1 MLVEDNPADVG
12 LVREALYEHEV
23 RYNLTV
29 LPDGEKALELIDR
42 FDREHLGCPDLVLL
56 DLKLPKRGGF
66 DVLQR
71 MRGSTQCAHAPVVIL
86 TSSNAQEDRALA
98 AKLGVTRYI
107 RKPDRL
113 DDFLKVG
120 AVFKEILAS
129 SSDGGGG
136 GGPATSS
143 NTDTR

>member
-29 LPDGEKALELIDR
+29 LTDGERAVELIDR
-42 FDREHLGCPDLVLL
+42 LDREQMNCPDLVLL
-56 DLKLPKRGGF
+56 DLKLPKKGGF
-66 DVLQR
+66 EVLQR
-71 MRGSTQCAHAPVVIL
+71 MRTSVQCAHVPVVIL

-98 AKLGVTRYI
+98 AKLGVTKYI

-113 DDFLKVG
+113 DEFLKVG
-120 AVFKEILAS
+120 GVLKEILTGT
-129 SSDGGGG
+129 DDDRT
-136 GGPATSS
+136 TSQ
-143 NTDTR
+143 